1 MAATPITQATRY
13 INPGTSKYY
22 FCATISSKAAPTRPE
37 LNAGTDLTREVSAIE
52 GWLTTSEQVNTPDG
66 DTRFTATIPGRIT
79 AEASSITF
87 YADNTGSDARSLLPR
102 DTAGFI
108 VILDGGDT
116 PGRKMDVFPIRVS
129 SVGKARSVEGSEA
142 ATVQVQFAITSEPAE
157 NVTVPA

>member
-1 MAATPITQATRY
+1 MAATPITQSTRY

-22 FCATISSKAAPTRPE
+22 FCATISSKAAPTRIE

-52 GWLTTSEQVNTPDG
+52 GWMTSSEQVNTPDA
-66 DTRFTATIPGRIT
+66 DTRFTSTIPGRIT
-79 AEASSITF
+79 AEGSSITF
-87 YADNTGSDARSLLPR
+87 YADNTGTDVRSLLPR

-108 VILDGGDT
+108 VILDGGDVS
-116 PGRKMDVFPIRVS
+116 GRKMDVFPIRVS

-142 ATVQVQFAITSEPAE
+142 ATVQIQFSITSEPAE